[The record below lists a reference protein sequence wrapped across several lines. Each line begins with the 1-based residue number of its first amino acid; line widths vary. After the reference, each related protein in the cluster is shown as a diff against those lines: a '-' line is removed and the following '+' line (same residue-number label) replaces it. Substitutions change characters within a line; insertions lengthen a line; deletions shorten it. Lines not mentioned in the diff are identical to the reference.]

1 MRVFSALGA
10 AAIAF
15 TTFSVVAPTPSPAQT
30 PSASPSTI
38 VIGVVPSVPAAA
50 TYLAVEKGY
59 FKEAGISVDLENIVS
74 SSTAMALLASN
85 RMQVVEGGVAPN
97 YWNALASG
105 LPVVMALERA
115 SSPLYHDVL
124 IRKDLVG
131 KLKTPADLKGRPVA
145 EVSPGSSALYEV
157 GQVLA
162 SAGLDLKD
170 IDIKYIPFQ
179 QMGIALANGAVDAA
193 FEVPPFGATVINQGQ
208 GVHWLDPEDYI
219 KVLPS
224 SFVAY
229 FANSDWIKANP
240 DTAKKFFLA
249 LVKGGRDFCQAY
261 HHGPNRAEVVDVMFK
276 YKVGTDREALDKM
289 AWQARNPDG
298 HFNVASVLD
307 LQDWFFKE
315 GIVKSK
321 FSAERLIDSEYA
333 DNADKTLPPF
343 KVINEADQ
351 LKGCR

>member
-1 MRVFSALGA
+1 MRLFSAVA
-10 AAIAF
+10 VAF
-15 TTFSVVAPTPSPAQT
+15 ASCFVALVANAQAPAPQT
-30 PSASPSTI
+30 VI
-38 VIGVVPSVPAAA
+38 VGEVPSVPAAA
-50 TYLAVEKGY
+50 IYLAIEKGY
-59 FKEAGISVDLENIVS
+59 FKEAGVDVQLEDINS

-85 RMQVVEGGVAPN
+85 RMQVVGGGVAPN

-105 LPVVMALERA
+105 LPIILALERA

-131 KLKTPADLKGRPVA
+131 KIKTPADLKGRPVA

-170 IDIKYIPFQ
+170 IDIKYIPFT
-179 QMGIALANGAVDAA
+179 QMGTALANGAVDAA
-193 FEVPPFGATVINQGQ
+193 FEVPPFGAIVVARGEGAKWI
-208 GVHWLDPEDYI
+208 DPEDYI

-224 SFVAY
+224 SFVGY

-240 DTAKKFFLA
+240 ETAKKFFVA
-249 LVKGGRDFCQAY
+249 LVKGGRDYCQAY

-276 YKVGTDREALDKM
+276 YKVGTDRDQLDHM
-289 AWQARNPDG
+289 DWQARSPNG
-298 HFNVASVLD
+298 RFNVASVLA
-307 LQDWFFKE
+307 LQDWFVKE
-315 GIVKSK
+315 GIVKQK
-321 FSAERLIDSEYA
+321 FAAERLIDSEYA
-333 DNADKTLPPF
+333 DYAEKTLPPF
-343 KVINEADQ
+343 KVINQSDQ

>member
-1 MRVFSALGA
+1 MKSLPLV

-15 TTFSVVAPTPSPAQT
+15 AVGAFTADAHAQASAAPQ
-30 PSASPSTI
+30 TI

-59 FKEAGISVDLENIVS
+59 FKEAGVEVDLQNIES

-105 LPVVMALERA
+105 LPVILALERA

-131 KLKTPADLKGRPVA
+131 KIKTPADLKGRPVA

-162 SAGLDLKD
+162 SAGLTLKD
-170 IDIKYIPFQ
+170 IDIKYIPFT
-179 QMGIALANGAVDAA
+179 QMGTALANGAVDAA
-193 FEVPPFGATVINQGQ
+193 FEVPPFGAIVAARGE
-208 GVHWLDPEDYI
+208 GVKWIDPENYI
-219 KVLPS
+219 KVLPT
-224 SFVAY
+224 SFVGY
-229 FANSDWIKANP
+229 FANTDWIKANP
-240 DTAKKFFLA
+240 DVAKRFFLA

-261 HHGPNRAEVVDVMFK
+261 HHGPNRAEVVDIMFK
-276 YKVGTDREALDKM
+276 NKVATSREQLDQM
-289 AWQARNPDG
+289 DWQARSPNG
-298 HFNVASVLD
+298 RFNIPSVLD

-315 GIVKSK
+315 GIVKQK
-321 FSAERLIDSEYA
+321 FPAERLIDTQYAEYA
-333 DNADKTLPPF
+333 EKTLPPF

>member
-1 MRVFSALGA
+1 MRQFPAIA
-10 AAIAF
+10 AAVVALIAF
-15 TTFSVVAPTPSPAQT
+15 GFAAQAQA
-30 PSASPSTI
+30 PSASPATI
-38 VIGVVPSVPAAA
+38 TIGVVPSVPAAA

-59 FKEAGISVDLENIVS
+59 FKEAGIDVDLQNIQS
-74 SSTAMALLASN
+74 SATAMALLAAD

-131 KLKTPADLKGRPVA
+131 KLKTPADLKGRSIA
-145 EVSPGSSALYEV
+145 EVAPGSSALYEV
-157 GQVLA
+157 GKVLE

-170 IDIKYIPFQ
+170 VDIKYIPFQ
-179 QMGIALANGAVDAA
+179 QMGLALVNGAVDAA
-193 FEVPPFGATVINQGQ
+193 FEVPPFGSLAIAQGE

-229 FANSDWIKANP
+229 FANTDWIKADP
-240 DTAKKFFLA
+240 DLAKRFFLA
-249 LVKGGRDFCQAY
+249 LVKGGRDYCQAY

-276 YKVGTDREALDKM
+276 YKVAASREQLDRM
-289 AWQARNPDG
+289 PWQARNPNG
-298 HFNVASVLD
+298 RFNAASILD

-315 GIVKSK
+315 GIIKTK
-321 FSAERLIDSEYA
+321 FPAERLIDSDYA
-333 DNADKTLPPF
+333 DYAEKTLPPF
-343 KVINEADQ
+343 KLINQADQ